1 VVQDAGA
8 NRLWCCGFAAVGFPR
23 ASVPGDA
30 AFAAGRSAHVRRH
43 VTMTLPSLSV
53 LGFIWFA
60 SELCL
65 MTRRSGPGTT
75 SKDRGSLRVIWLVNM
90 VSIGLGIM
98 AANHFRA
105 CVLPARSLFYVIGIC
120 VFVLGFVLRFYS
132 IFYLGRF
139 FTINVAIVTGH
150 RLIDSGPYRFIRHP
164 SYIGL
169 LMMFFGLGLGIGNW
183 VSVVIFIVPTFA
195 VLFWRMEIEEAAL
208 LEFLGGPYRSYMKRT
223 KRLIPMIY

>member
-1 VVQDAGA
+1 
-8 NRLWCCGFAAVGFPR
+8 
-23 ASVPGDA
+23 
-30 AFAAGRSAHVRRH
+30 
-43 VTMTLPSLSV
+43 M
-53 LGFIWFA
+53 
-60 SELCL
+60 
-65 MTRRSGPGTT
+65 
-75 SKDRGSLRVIWLVNM
+75 
-90 VSIGLGIM
+90 
-98 AANHFRA
+98 
-105 CVLPARSLFYVIGIC
+105 
-120 VFVLGFVLRFYS
+120 LGFVLRFYS

-164 SYIGL
+164 SYIGS

-208 LEFLGGPYRSYMKRT
+208 LESLGEPYRSYMKRT